1 MKRLCPE
8 TQRCGFEQEKK
19 QSRYSSKVDLWQK
32 SRGCWIERLNSYGAW
47 LTVSKEESCLA
58 KLLCRPCFA
67 IILNPA
73 SDRASTHQLSG
84 IKHQHRRHRRRG
96 YLLSILGCRA
106 SLERWLTDVR
116 TDRWARQDRPDV
128 DDTPAGG
135 ESLQI
140 SDWDCWFCGFED
152 ATSSRARRIPDSSLC
167 VHHKQTARSLLFS
180 PPGLGTTFKVPNLS
194 SQRDNFLEDEF
205 FLLCIWISLLN
216 TLSYIE
222 SKRLRKIK
230 AAKDNVKF
238 S

>member
-1 MKRLCPE
+1 MD
-8 TQRCGFEQEKK
+8 
-19 QSRYSSKVDLWQK
+19 SWQK
-32 SRGCWIERLNSYGAW
+32 SRGCWVERLNSYGAW

-67 IILNPA
+67 IILNTA

-84 IKHQHRRHRRRG
+84 IKHQHRRHHRRG

-140 SDWDCWFCGFED
+140 SDWDCCVTECCIVFQSVTVLQIPDWDCWFCGFED

-167 VHHKQTARSLLFS
+167 VHHKQTAMSLLFS
-180 PPGLGTTFKVPNLS
+180 PPGLGTTFKVANISPQS
-194 SQRDNFLEDEF
+194 DNFSDNEF

-216 TLSYIE
+216 TLSCIK